1 MTQPVS
7 STPPATPPAAAG
19 SATPETAPGEADG
32 AQAAPLLLDLDGGIA
47 WLRLNRPEAMNSL
60 DTTLKDALV
69 DALARV
75 AEDPDVRCV
84 VLTGSGRAF
93 CVGQDLKEHVRSL
106 SDPDST
112 LATTVTDHYN
122 PIVTALATMN
132 KPVIAA
138 LNGVAAGA
146 GLSFALAC
154 DFRIAAQG
162 AGLNTS
168 FAGIALSCDSGASWT
183 LPRLVGPARA
193 KELLMLPRTVPAD
206 EALTLGLVTRVVP
219 AEELESTVTELARA
233 LADGPTLAYGSIRR
247 AVAHSAGTDLAGAL
261 ANEAELMALTGGSS
275 DHRAAVDAFLSKT
288 TPTYTGR

>member
-1 MTQPVS
+1 MTESPATAPTRPDATQP
-7 STPPATPPAAAG
+7 TAAG
-19 SATPETAPGEADG
+19 SA
-32 AQAAPLLLDLDGGIA
+32 PLLVEIDGGVA
-47 WLRLNRPEAMNSL
+47 WLRLNRPDAMNSL
-60 DTTLKDALV
+60 DNALKDALV
-69 DALARV
+69 AALSRV
-75 AEDPDVRCV
+75 GEDPAVRCV

-122 PIVTALATMN
+122 PIVIALSTMN

-154 DFRIAAQG
+154 DFRIAAEG

-193 KELLMLPRTVPAD
+193 KELLLLPRTVPAD
-206 EALTLGLVTRVVP
+206 EALALGLVTKVVP
-219 AEELESTVTELARA
+219 AQELEHAVGELAHT

-247 AVAHSAGTDLAGAL
+247 AVAYSAGVDLADAL
-261 ANEAELMALTGGSS
+261 ANEADLMALTGGSS
-275 DHRAAVDAFLSKT
+275 DHRAAVDAFLAKEK
-288 TPTYTGR
+288 PTYTGS